1 MSKGLD
7 ALGLD
12 ALRLDALGLDA
23 LGLDALGLDDHGL
36 DDLGLDDQ
44 TLVSLKTTMCTT
56 RSEGGCLGGGGTR
69 CPLVLHIRQT
79 LK

>member
-12 ALRLDALGLDA
+12 ALRLDA

-44 TLVSLKTTMCTT
+44 TLVSLKRLCV
-56 RSEGGCLGGGGTR
+56 RRGAREGVCVGGDKMSAK
-69 CPLVLHIRQT
+69 P
-79 LK
+79 

>member
-1 MSKGLD
+1 MSKGLN
-7 ALGLD
+7 ALG
-12 ALRLDALGLDA
+12 LDALGLDA

-56 RSEGGCLGGGGTR
+56 RSEGGCVCVGGDKMSAK
-69 CPLVLHIRQT
+69 P
-79 LK
+79 

>member
-12 ALRLDALGLDA
+12 ALRLDA

-56 RSEGGCLGGGGTR
+56 RSEGGCVWGREGQDVR
-69 CPLVLHIRQT
+69 
-79 LK
+79 